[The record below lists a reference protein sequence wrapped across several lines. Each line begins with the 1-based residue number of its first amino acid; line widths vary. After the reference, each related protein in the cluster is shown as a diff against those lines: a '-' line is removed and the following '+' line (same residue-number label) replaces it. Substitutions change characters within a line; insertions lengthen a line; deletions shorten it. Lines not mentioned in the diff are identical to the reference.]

1 MSNNITTKKELPAA
15 QEKHPVTAVSTR
27 CALSLFYY
35 LMWADGQTTEDEF
48 AKFDELGNELDPSF
62 RINRTGIVKTCYT
75 QVKTITDP
83 AKSYEVLV
91 DGIRKALQ
99 SSNPTQ
105 DAFITPKHLLWNLL
119 TFAYSDGECAEIE
132 KRLIQAIVEELQI
145 DKAVFLELESSLL
158 TMLDLEKE
166 LSWIKTTDRP
176 YLVIEAMVNEIA
188 DRKDAVMQGVKS
200 LISM

>member
-1 MSNNITTKKELPAA
+1 MNQNDTKT
-15 QEKHPVTAVSTR
+15 PVTAVSTR

-48 AKFDELGNELDPSF
+48 SKFDELGNELDPSF
-62 RINRTGIVKTCYT
+62 RINRTGIIQTCYT

-83 AKSYEVLV
+83 AKTYEVLV
-91 DGIRKALQ
+91 DGIKKALQ
-99 SSNPTQ
+99 NSNPTQ
-105 DAFITPKHLLWNLL
+105 DAFITPKHLLWNLM
-119 TFAYSDGECAEIE
+119 TVAYSDGECAETE
-132 KRLIQAIVEELQI
+132 KRLIQAIAEELQI

-158 TMLDLEKE
+158 TMLDLDKE
-166 LSWIKTTDRP
+166 LEWIKTTERP

-200 LISM
+200 LISL

>member
-1 MSNNITTKKELPAA
+1 MIICINTKKELPAA

-119 TFAYSDGECAEIE
+119 TFAYSDGECAEI
-132 KRLIQAIVEELQI
+132 
-145 DKAVFLELESSLL
+145 
-158 TMLDLEKE
+158 
-166 LSWIKTTDRP
+166 
-176 YLVIEAMVNEIA
+176 
-188 DRKDAVMQGVKS
+188 G
-200 LISM
+200 